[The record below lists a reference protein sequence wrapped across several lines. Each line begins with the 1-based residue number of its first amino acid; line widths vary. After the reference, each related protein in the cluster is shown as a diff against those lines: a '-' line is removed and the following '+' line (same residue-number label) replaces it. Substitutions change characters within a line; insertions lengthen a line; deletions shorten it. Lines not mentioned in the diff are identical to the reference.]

1 MDYIIINYSDNTI
14 SCNFT
19 LCSSLKFAF
28 FYFEGSTKADDPY
41 SVAVDDYEPP
51 RPGGSTEVA
60 RAVICIR
67 GRQSRPSTS
76 AAGVAGFATEKFS
89 IIRNTCKLINTE
101 RAEKN
106 YVRKNVAERHRV
118 KRGRE
123 GERGTRLAESKFTWR
138 EVVLKIC

>member
-106 YVRKNVAERHRV
+106 YVRKKSWELQS
-118 KRGRE
+118 GI
-123 GERGTRLAESKFTWR
+123 
-138 EVVLKIC
+138 VLKGGGRGKGGPDWRGQNLHGEKWC

>member
-1 MDYIIINYSDNTI
+1 M
-14 SCNFT
+14 
-19 LCSSLKFAF
+19 LKSQVRF

-41 SVAVDDYEPP
+41 RVAVDDYEPP

-60 RAVICIR
+60 RTVICIR

-106 YVRKNVAERHRV
+106 YVRKKVGGCRAV
-118 KRGRE
+118 
-123 GERGTRLAESKFTWR
+123 S
-138 EVVLKIC
+138 C